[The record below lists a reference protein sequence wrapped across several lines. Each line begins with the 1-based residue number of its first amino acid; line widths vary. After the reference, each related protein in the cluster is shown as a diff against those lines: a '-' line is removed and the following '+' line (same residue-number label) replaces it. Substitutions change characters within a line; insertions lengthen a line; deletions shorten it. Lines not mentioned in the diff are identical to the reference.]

1 MQNLVFGILYGLV
14 AQIVAFLQLQ
24 GGIKWEWYPKYQF
37 LLYALSLPL
46 TWMYLKSVRYFID
59 AFDGE
64 IWPSRLIGFSIGII
78 VFTLMSHYI
87 FKEPLS
93 FKTIVCLL
101 LGFSIVAIQIL
112 WR

>member
-1 MQNLVFGILYGLV
+1 
-14 AQIVAFLQLQ
+14 
-24 GGIKWEWYPKYQF
+24 
-37 LLYALSLPL
+37 
-46 TWMYLKSVRYFID
+46 MYLKSVRYFID

-93 FKTIVCLL
+93 IKTIVCLL
-101 LGFSIVAIQIL
+101 LGFSIVAIQVL